1 MAKTTNPLTSI
12 EASGSIESILTFSS
26 SKGRSY
32 VKKFA
37 VPANP
42 NTADQLRARVAFS
55 MASRMAKDWQ
65 ELVTST
71 FGERAQREQ
80 TTARSIFVR
89 EATKGFAG
97 GVSMTPD
104 GLIVRVTQPS
114 STVTGSATVNPGSIT
129 WTWAVSSGGPLYG
142 WLVVVS
148 KVSTDT
154 TLVKNAVHAAGLATT
169 WTQTGVD
176 PGATYYMRAFFMS
189 TAARFIRANVVTS
202 AVAL

>member
-12 EASGSIESILTFSS
+12 EASGSIESLLTFSS

-42 NTADQLRARVAFS
+42 NSSNQVRSRVAFS
-55 MASRMAKDWQ
+55 MASRMARDWPTAV
-65 ELVTST
+65 ETA
-71 FGERAQREQ
+71 FGTQAQNEK

-97 GVSMTPD
+97 GVSMTPT
-104 GLIVRVTQPS
+104 GIIVRATQPS

-129 WTWAVSSGGPLYG
+129 WSWAVSSGGPLYG

-148 KVSTDT
+148 KISADT
-154 TLVKNAVHAAGLATT
+154 TSVKNAVHAAGLATT
-169 WTQTGVD
+169 WTQTGLE

-189 TAARFIRANVVTS
+189 TAARFIRQNTVTS
-202 AVAL
+202 ATAV